1 VENIVLGFV
10 LGATTLGFIT
20 LIIISVRLL
29 YVISEMATI
38 VKSIY
43 ISTNKIEQMS
53 QATMQASENFVDALS
68 SAVQDPEIRP
78 HTGPNIFKMFS
89 SEDGR
94 HTASTFESLLEKMKK
109 DPNYNQMSN
118 NDIEEIRKLF
128 EDNSEE
134 DDADDTDTLEP
145 WKK

>member
-1 VENIVLGFV
+1 
-10 LGATTLGFIT
+10 
-20 LIIISVRLL
+20 
-29 YVISEMATI
+29 
-38 VKSIY
+38 
-43 ISTNKIEQMS
+43 
-53 QATMQASENFVDALS
+53 
-68 SAVQDPEIRP
+68 
-78 HTGPNIFKMFS
+78 MFS
-89 SEDGR
+89 SEDGK

-134 DDADDTDTLEP
+134 DDADDNDTLEP

>member
-1 VENIVLGFV
+1 MENIVLGFV

-53 QATMQASENFVDALS
+53 QATMQASENVVDA
-68 SAVQDPEIRP
+68 
-78 HTGPNIFKMFS
+78 
-89 SEDGR
+89 
-94 HTASTFESLLEKMKK
+94 
-109 DPNYNQMSN
+109 
-118 NDIEEIRKLF
+118 
-128 EDNSEE
+128 
-134 DDADDTDTLEP
+134 
-145 WKK
+145 